1 MTLQP
6 DNTKTPDNEPPQ
18 RVKVVIEHAEKP
30 PRRVATS
37 AEMIRAARPL
47 LRTPGR
53 HRKEQTRDSW
63 LCLAMAVLAG
73 WAPTLRM
80 CLLLMIG
87 GGVVVGVVRIST
99 PQIGVSAGTTV
110 GLLTLLG
117 AWIVKSRQGKQRRE
131 PSL

>member
-6 DNTKTPDNEPPQ
+6 DNAKTPDNSPPR
-18 RVKVVIEHAEKP
+18 RVKVVIEHVEEP
-30 PRRVATS
+30 RRRVATS

-53 HRKEQTRDSW
+53 HRKVQTRDSW

-80 CLLLMIG
+80 CLLLTIG
-87 GGVVVGVVRIST
+87 GAIVVGVVRIST
-99 PQIGVSAGTTV
+99 PEVGASAGTCV
-110 GLLTLLG
+110 GLLTLFG
-117 AWIVKSRQGKQRRE
+117 AWIVKARQGKQRRE

>member
-1 MTLQP
+1 
-6 DNTKTPDNEPPQ
+6 
-18 RVKVVIEHAEKP
+18 
-30 PRRVATS
+30 
-37 AEMIRAARPL
+37 MIRAARPL

-80 CLLLMIG
+80 CLLLTIG
-87 GGVVVGVVRIST
+87 GGIVVGVVSIST

-117 AWIVKSRQGKQRRE
+117 AWFVKSRQGKQRRE